1 MITDFTQTGK
11 LIHKILQPNILSGTS
26 EGSPLETAVSGLLF
40 FKRSI
45 KEEEEVE
52 KTKQTFREFLVVMG
66 YNAQVTTFQLM
77 FVKKNYFQCSAH
89 TGWHWSGITFSKM
102 N

>member
-1 MITDFTQTGK
+1 MITDFTQAGK

-26 EGSPLETAVSGLLF
+26 EGSLLETAVSGLLF

-45 KEEEEVE
+45 KEEKEVV

-77 FVKKNYFQCSAH
+77 FVKKTIFSVLPILVG
-89 TGWHWSGITFSKM
+89 TGQE
-102 N
+102 